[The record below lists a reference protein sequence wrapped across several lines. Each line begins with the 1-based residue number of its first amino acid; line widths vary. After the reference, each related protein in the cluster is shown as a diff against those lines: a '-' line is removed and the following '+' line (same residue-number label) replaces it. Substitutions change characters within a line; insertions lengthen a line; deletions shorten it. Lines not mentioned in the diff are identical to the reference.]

1 MAGVI
6 FIPPVVSA
14 FPEKGIGLEDSKW
27 YPDSSGIKTYTEDR
41 VDSAISHRDQVLN
54 DLYAK
59 LADLNTQLV
68 SLANIQPITAALE
81 AINPAYVPA
90 PMAHHDAP
98 VKPTDT
104 DFTRPPLPLITE
116 VTANFPT
123 QTAYVSQLLTDVESV
138 LDGLIRNLRQT
149 GLNPVIE
156 QQIWDRGRER
166 TAAAAQGEIDGIN
179 RAYARSGWTLP
190 QGDQVEAIYA
200 AEERKAEADITE
212 SRNISVAQADLE
224 QKNLQFA
231 IQQGVALCTA
241 LANIHATLQAQFI
254 EAEKARIE
262 TLTELNRLNVEVFK
276 ELVDADVAYAQGRL
290 GLYKT
295 EAEVFGIVVGAEEV
309 RIKSGIELMTADL
322 NYLAKKVDVD
332 VEVIKANISTVLAKN
347 ELLIK
352 TLTSEAQLQAQIA
365 ASIGG
370 AVNFGAHISG
380 SSSYQNA
387 VPIEITV

>member
-1 MAGVI
+1 MSI
-6 FIPPVVSA
+6 LFIPPNVSD

-41 VDSAISHRDQVLN
+41 VDDAIAHRDQVLN

-68 SLANIQPITAALE
+68 TLADIAPVTAALE
-81 AINPAYVPA
+81 AINPAYVPS
-90 PMAHHDAP
+90 PMVQFDTP
-98 VKPTDT
+98 IKPTDI

-123 QTAYVSQLLTDVESV
+123 QTAYMSQLLTDVESV
-138 LDGLIRNLRQT
+138 LDGLILNLRQT

-166 TAAAAQGEIDGIN
+166 TTAAMQGVVDSIS
-179 RAYARSGWTLP
+179 RMYARSGWMTSE
-190 QGDQVEAIYA
+190 GDQVEKTYEAIEAKA
-200 AEERKAEADITE
+200 AEDVAE
-212 SRNISVAQADLE
+212 SRTIEIAQADLE

-231 IQQGVALCTA
+231 IQQGAALVTA
-241 LANIHATLQAQFI
+241 LANIHATLQAQYI
-254 EAEKARIE
+254 AAEKARIE

-276 ELVDADVAYAQGRL
+276 ELVEADVAYVQGKL
-290 GLYKT
+290 GVYKT
-295 EAEVFGIVVGAEEV
+295 EAEVYGTQVGAEST
-309 RIKSGIELMTADL
+309 RIKSGVDLMKADL
-322 NYLAKKVDVD
+322 DYKAKKVEVD
-332 VEVIKANISTVLAKN
+332 VEIIKANIATLLAKN

-352 TLTSEAQLQAQIA
+352 TMTSEAQLQAQVA

-380 SSSYQNA
+380 SSSYANA
-387 VPIEITV
+387 APTIITT